1 MHDKRVIPAREFCE
15 QHDIEVAF
23 IHSLAEFGLLQVT
36 NMEEES
42 YIEED
47 DLESLEKMKRLH
59 YELQINLEGID
70 AIRHLLSQIDAM
82 QRELILLKN
91 RLRFYETPE

>member
-15 QHDIEVAF
+15 QHDIEVSF
-23 IHSLAEFGLLQVT
+23 IHSLAEFGLLHVT

-70 AIRHLLSQIDAM
+70 AIRHLLSQMDAM
-82 QRELILLKN
+82 QQEITVLKN
-91 RLRFYETPE
+91 RLRFYETRE

>member
-1 MHDKRVIPAREFCE
+1 MHDKRVIPAREFCA
-15 QHDIEVAF
+15 QHDIELSF
-23 IHSLAEFGLLQVT
+23 IHSLAEFGLLHVT
-36 NMEEES
+36 TMEQES

>member
-1 MHDKRVIPAREFCE
+1 MHDKRVIPAREFCA
-15 QHDIEVAF
+15 QHDIELSF
-23 IHSLAEFGLLQVT
+23 IHSLAEFGLLHVT
-36 NMEEES
+36 TMEQES

-70 AIRHLLSQIDAM
+70 AIRHLLSQMDTM
-82 QRELILLKN
+82 QQEITVLKN